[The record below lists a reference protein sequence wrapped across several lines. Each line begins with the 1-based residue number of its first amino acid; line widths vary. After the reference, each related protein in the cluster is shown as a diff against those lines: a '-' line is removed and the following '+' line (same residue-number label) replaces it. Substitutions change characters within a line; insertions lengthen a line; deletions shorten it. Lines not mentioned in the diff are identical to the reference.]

1 MLRRVCDHPSVPR
14 IHRQW
19 FIFGGASLALLIGG
33 SAWGVSATESA
44 SRGPAFHLSATCLR
58 VNKTAKKMLGVITGY
73 GVAVTG
79 PVVDNQ
85 DGTGSARLQFDVI
98 GSWLTGHAHVQ
109 MIKQGGVWYWA
120 GGRGSTLEVGGK
132 RYPIKLD
139 DVHAVDGSRYSGMC
153 TPLNS
158 IIPFRRS

>member
-1 MLRRVCDHPSVPR
+1 MLRGVCDHAPVPR

-19 FIFGGASLALLIGG
+19 FLFGGASLALLIGG

-58 VNKTAKKMLGVITGY
+58 VNKRAKKLLGVITGY

-98 GSWLTGHAHVQ
+98 GSWLTGHAYVQ
-109 MIKQGGVWYWA
+109 AVKQDGIWHWA

-139 DVHAVDGSRYSGMC
+139 QVSTVDPSQYSSLC
-153 TPLNS
+153 APLNS